1 MIESS
6 AKVSQDNNKWQ
17 FWIDRGGTF
26 TDIVAQNPDGEILIH
41 KLLSENPDRYS
52 DAPIQGIRDILGI
65 PQTAPIPIEQIAT
78 IKMGT
83 TVATNAL
90 LERKGDRTVLL
101 VTKGFRDALRIG
113 YQHRPNIFAR
123 HIVLP
128 EMLYEQ
134 VIEIEERYS
143 AHGEVLIPLNED
155 LAIRELQ
162 KAYDLGIRACAIA
175 LMHSYRYPQH
185 EQKLA
190 ELAQQIG
197 FTQISISHK
206 ISSLIK
212 FVSRGDTTVV
222 DAYLSPIL
230 KRYVD
235 RVSSQLNQTL
245 TSRASLS
252 GDGDKTAKSQTLT
265 PSHSPAGEG
274 GQTAKLMFMQSN
286 GGLTE
291 ATSFQGKNSIL
302 SGPAGGI
309 VGAVQ
314 TCLQAGFAK
323 IISFD
328 MGGTSTDVAHY
339 AGSYERSLS
348 TEVAGIRLS
357 TPMMSIHTVAAGG
370 GSLLFFDGARYRV
383 GPESAGAF
391 PGPACYRNGGNLAVT
406 DCNVML
412 GKLQPEFFPKV
423 FGKNGDLPLDRTV
436 VIEKFTELAQN
447 ISQATGQAVTPEV
460 VAQGFLEIAVEKM
473 AMAIKKISVQRGYDV
488 TEYVLCCFGGAGGQH
503 ACAIADVLCMTQ
515 VFIHP
520 YAGVLSAYGIGLADI
535 RTIRDRTVESELNLE
550 LLAELA
556 TIAQELSEEAIKE
569 LLHGDQPNGDLQI
582 ETSLRLRYAGTDS
595 SLTVAI
601 GDFSHDVLESLRTS
615 FETLHKERYGFIFA
629 DKVLMVEAIAVE
641 VIISRK
647 KEKGK
652 RKKANSQQLTPNSQ
666 KVQVYMAGAW
676 QETPILRR
684 EDLRVGDRVQGAAL
698 IIDATGTNAIEPN
711 WEAELN
717 EDDCLILRRLSLATQ
732 EDALQV
738 PLYKGDLG
746 GSLSK
751 AEDRSPPAPL
761 VKGGEDNAVPL
772 YKGDLGG
779 SLLKVEDRSHPA
791 PLIKG
796 GEDALQVPLYKGD
809 LGESLLKAED
819 RSPPA
824 PLVKGG
830 EDALQVPLYKGDLGG
845 SLPDPIK
852 LEIFNNLFQS
862 IAEQMG
868 FTLQN
873 TSASVNIRERLDFSC
888 AIFDRDGELVANA
901 PHIPVHLGSMG
912 ESVKALIGDR
922 QGNIHFGDV
931 FATNNPYN
939 GGTHLPDITVIT
951 PVFIESEQPIFYVA
965 SRGHHADIGG
975 ITPGS
980 MPSHSTS
987 IEEEGILFNNFQLV
1001 KSGKFCEAETL
1012 ALLTSS
1018 QYPAR
1023 NPVQNIAD
1031 LQAQIAANECGA
1043 KELQRMVASY
1053 GALTVQNYMRHVRD
1067 NAELAIRKA
1076 IASLVKEKGKGK
1088 KEKVERKFI
1097 YPIDNGSQIIVSV
1110 SLDAINC
1117 TAKIDFTGTSAQL
1130 GNNFNAPLAVCKA
1143 VVLYV
1148 FRTLVDDEIPLN
1160 AGCLVPLEIIVPEG
1174 SMLNPVYPAAVVAGN
1189 VETSQAIANVLYG
1202 ALGVMAASQ
1211 GTMNNFTFGSDRYQ
1225 YYETICGGSG
1235 AGMDFDGTDAIQTHM
1250 TNSRLTDPEI
1260 LEWRFPVLLEEFA
1273 IRENSGGKGKHQGG
1287 NGVIRRIKFLE
1298 PMTAAILSS
1307 SRVITPLGLNGGESG
1322 ATGRN
1327 YVIRNDGAI
1336 ADLPSTATVQMEM
1349 GDTFMIETP
1358 SGGGY
1363 G

>member
-1 MIESS
+1 MSDSS
-6 AKVSQDNNKWQ
+6 VEVSQDNHKWQ

-26 TDIVAQNPDGEILIH
+26 TDIVAQNPDGQIVLH
-41 KLLSENPDRYS
+41 KLLSENPDRYI
-52 DAPIQGIRDILGI
+52 DAPIQGIRDILGLA
-65 PQTAPIPIEQIAT
+65 QSEPIPVAEIAA

-101 VTKGFRDALRIG
+101 ITKGFRDALRIG
-113 YQHRPNIFAR
+113 YQNRPNIFAR
-123 HIVLP
+123 HIILP

-134 VIEIEERYS
+134 VIGVEERYS
-143 AHGEVLIPLNED
+143 AHGEVLIALDEE
-155 LAIRELQ
+155 LALRELQ
-162 KAYDLGIRACAIA
+162 KIYDLGIRACAIA
-175 LMHSYRYPQH
+175 LMHSYRYPDH
-185 EQKLA
+185 ERRLA
-190 ELAQQIG
+190 ELAKQVG
-197 FTQISISHK
+197 FTQVSVSHE

-212 FVSRGDTTVV
+212 FISRGDTTVV

-230 KRYVD
+230 RRYVD
-235 RVSSQLNQTL
+235 RVSAELGNLDNNST
-245 TSRASLS
+245 
-252 GDGDKTAKSQTLT
+252 
-265 PSHSPAGEG
+265 
-274 GQTAKLMFMQSN
+274 KLMFMQSN
-286 GGLTE
+286 GGLIE
-291 ATSFQGKNSIL
+291 ANSFQGKNSIL

-314 TCLQAGFAK
+314 TSLKAGFDK

-348 TEVAGIRLS
+348 TEVAGVRLS
-357 TPMMSIHTVAAGG
+357 TPMMAIHTVAAGG

-391 PGPACYRNGGNLAVT
+391 PGPACYHNGGALAVT

-412 GKLQPEFFPKV
+412 GKLQPDFFPKV
-423 FGKNGDLPLDRTV
+423 FGKDGDLPLEREI
-436 VIEKFTELAQN
+436 VIQKFTELAQS
-447 ISQATGQAVTPEV
+447 IGQATGQQVLPEV

-503 ACAIADVLCMTQ
+503 ACAIADVLGMTQ

-520 YAGVLSAYGIGLADI
+520 YAGVLSAYGIGLADV
-535 RTIRDRTVESELNLE
+535 RTIRDRSVELELSLE
-550 LLAELA
+550 LLAELEMVA
-556 TIAQELSEEAIKE
+556 LELSEDAKIEV
-569 LLHGDQPNGDLQI
+569 LHGASDEGLQI
-582 ETSLRLRYAGTDS
+582 ETALRLRYAGTDS
-595 SLTVAI
+595 SLTIAI
-601 GDFSHDVLESLRTS
+601 ANPLSFCSQEILEFLQTS
-615 FETLHKERYGFIFA
+615 FESLHKERYGFVFS
-629 DKVLMVEAIAVE
+629 DKALIVEAIAVE
-641 VIISRK
+641 MIMK
-647 KEKGK
+647 MPKAFKEKGK
-652 RKKANSQQLTPNSQ
+652 RKKE
-666 KVQVYMAGAW
+666 KVGEAVAIASARVYMGGQW
-676 QETPILRR
+676 LETPIYRR
-684 EDLRVGDRVQGAAL
+684 EDLRIGNRVIGAAL

-711 WEAELN
+711 WEAELT
-717 EDDCLILRRLSLATQ
+717 EEDCLILKRSPDRSPPAPLVKGGE
-732 EDALQV
+732 EDVQV

-746 GSLSK
+746 GSLSR
-751 AEDRSPPAPL
+751 AENRSPPAPL
-761 VKGGEDNAVPL
+761 VKGGEEV
-772 YKGDLGG
+772 
-779 SLLKVEDRSHPA
+779 
-791 PLIKG
+791 
-796 GEDALQVPLYKGD
+796 
-809 LGESLLKAED
+809 
-819 RSPPA
+819 
-824 PLVKGG
+824 
-830 EDALQVPLYKGDLGG
+830 QVPLYKGDLGG

-888 AIFDRDGELVANA
+888 AIFDRAGELVANA

-912 ESVKALIGDR
+912 ESVKALIRDRGDR
-922 QGNIHFGDV
+922 IFLGDV

-951 PVFIESEQPIFYVA
+951 PVFIGDSEKPTFYVA

-980 MPSHSTS
+980 MPSNSTS
-987 IEEEGILFNNFQLV
+987 IEEEGILFDNFQLV
-1001 KSGKFCEAETL
+1001 ENGRFCEAETL

-1023 NPVQNIAD
+1023 NPAQNIAD
-1031 LQAQIAANECGA
+1031 LQAQIAANACGA
-1043 KELQRMVASY
+1043 KELQRMVAHYGVATAQSY
-1053 GALTVQNYMRHVRD
+1053 MGHVRD
-1067 NAELAIRKA
+1067 NAEFAIRKA
-1076 IASLVKEKGKGK
+1076 IASLGKEKGKGK
-1088 KEKVERKFI
+1088 KEKYEQKFV
-1097 YPIDNGSQIIVSV
+1097 YPIDNGSQIVVSV
-1110 SLDAINC
+1110 SLNVEER

-1130 GNNFNAPLAVCKA
+1130 PNNFNAPLAVCKA

-1174 SMLNPVYPAAVVAGN
+1174 SMLNPIYPAAVVAGN
-1189 VETSQAIANVLYG
+1189 VETSQAIANALYG

-1235 AGMDFDGTDAIQTHM
+1235 AGIDFDGTDAIQTHM

-1273 IRENSGGKGKHQGG
+1273 IRANSGGNGKHQGG
-1287 NGVIRRIKFLE
+1287 NGVTRRIKFLE
-1298 PMTAAILSS
+1298 PMTAAILSG
-1307 SRVITPLGLNGGESG
+1307 SRVIPPFGLNGGESA
-1322 ATGRN
+1322 ATGHN
-1327 YVIRNDGAI
+1327 YVIRNHGEI
-1336 ADLPSTATVQMEM
+1336 TDLPSTATVQMEA

-1358 SGGGY
+1358 GGGGY